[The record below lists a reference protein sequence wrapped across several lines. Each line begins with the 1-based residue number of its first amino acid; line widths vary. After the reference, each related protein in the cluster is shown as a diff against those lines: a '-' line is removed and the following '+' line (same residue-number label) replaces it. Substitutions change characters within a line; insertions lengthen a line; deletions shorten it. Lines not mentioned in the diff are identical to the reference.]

1 LEDLST
7 EGWIQ
12 IGVVLI
18 SFAVLSL
25 AATIE
30 LGLAVVNRVTIRA
43 LIEER
48 AASHR
53 VHSLVDRPQAIRSAV
68 VLLELVSAIV
78 AASAIT
84 GLLARQLTRHHVLV
98 SIVVS
103 AVILLIAGRIIPS
116 VIVASKRSPTTEKFE
131 RIGAVLALIARPAT
145 IVVDGV
151 TRLCVREDRESERVG
166 DDELLE
172 ATVENGEANGHDNG
186 DEIEEDEHEMISGIL
201 HLDEAVAREIM
212 VPRTDIRAVSVDT
225 PVMEVVD
232 LARQMGH
239 SRIPVY
245 RESIDTIIGVV
256 YAKDFLRFVHEDIA
270 DVDLID
276 LLRPAYFVPES
287 KRVGELLQ
295 DLRREKVHLAVV
307 VDEYG
312 GTAGIVT
319 IEDILEEIVGE
330 IQDEYDREQP
340 LVERLGPD
348 EVIVDGRIPMDELA
362 EIFDTDFSEGD
373 FDTIGGFVQKQLGR
387 IPDAGEVVEADGL
400 RIEVQA
406 VEHRRIR
413 KLHVTRREEIST
425 AAGDRP

>member
-1 LEDLST
+1 MST
-7 EGWIQ
+7 DGWIQ
-12 IGVVLI
+12 IGVVVI
-18 SFAVLSL
+18 SFAVLSV

-53 VHSLVDRPQAIRSAV
+53 MHSLVDRPQAIRTSI
-68 VLLELVSAIV
+68 VLLELVSAV
-78 AASAIT
+78 TAASAIT
-84 GLLARQLTRHHVLV
+84 GLLAPHFSRYHVLV
-98 SIVVS
+98 SILASS
-103 AVILLIAGRIIPS
+103 AVLLVVGRIFPS
-116 VIVASKRSPTTEKFE
+116 IVVASRRSPDTQQF
-131 RIGAVLALIARPAT
+131 
-145 IVVDGV
+145 
-151 TRLCVREDRESERVG
+151 ERVG
-166 DDELLE
+166 VALALTVRPAMALADGLARLFIRGDREGDRGGDDDLIVA
-172 ATVENGEANGHDNG
+172 ATESGDTNGYDNG
-186 DEIEEDEHEMISGIL
+186 DEIEEGEHEMISGIL

-212 VPRTDIRAVSVDT
+212 VPRTDIRAVSVDA
-225 PVMEVVD
+225 PVMKVVE

-245 RESIDTIIGVV
+245 RESIDTVIGVV

-270 DVDLID
+270 SVELVDLI
-276 LLRPAYFVPES
+276 RPAYFVPES

-330 IQDEYDREQP
+330 IQDEYDRELP
-340 LVERLGPD
+340 LVERIGPD

-362 EIFDTDFSEGD
+362 EIFNTDFSDGD
-373 FDTIGGFVQKQLGR
+373 FDTVGGFVQKQLGR
-387 IPDAGEVVEADGL
+387 IPDAGEVVESSGL
-400 RIEVQA
+400 HIEVRA

-413 KLHVTRREEIST
+413 KLRITRSEEIPT
-425 AAGDRP
+425 AAGERP

>member
-1 LEDLST
+1 MST

-12 IGVVLI
+12 IGVVLV
-18 SFAVLSL
+18 SFVILSI
-25 AATIE
+25 AATVE

-53 VHSLVDRPQAIRSAV
+53 MHSLVDRPQAIRSAV
-68 VLLELVSAIV
+68 VLLELASAVV
-78 AASAIT
+78 AAAAIT
-84 GLLARQLTRHHVLV
+84 GLLAHHITRYHVLV
-98 SIVVS
+98 SILVSVV
-103 AVILLIAGRIIPS
+103 VLLVAGRIVPS
-116 VIVASKRSPTTEKFE
+116 IIVASRRAPDTQRFE
-131 RIGAVLALIARPAT
+131 RIGAVMALLVRPAT
-145 IVVDGV
+145 IVVDGL
-151 TRLCVREDRESERVG
+151 TRVCVPSSRDSERNG
-166 DDELLE
+166 DDELFE
-172 ATVENGEANGHDNG
+172 STDENGDSNGHDND
-186 DEIEEDEHEMISGIL
+186 DEIEEEEHEMISGIL

-212 VPRTDIRAVSVDT
+212 VPRTDIRAVSVEAPIT
-225 PVMEVVD
+225 EVVD

-245 RESIDTIIGVV
+245 RDSIDTIIGVV

-270 DVDLID
+270 EIELLE

-330 IQDEYDREQP
+330 IQDEYDRELP
-340 LVERLGPD
+340 LVERIGPD
-348 EVIVDGRIPMDELA
+348 EVIVDGRISMDELA
-362 EIFDTDFSEGD
+362 EIFDTDFSDGD

-387 IPDAGEVVEADGL
+387 IPDAGEVVESAGL
-400 RIEVQA
+400 HIEVRA

-413 KLHVTRREEIST
+413 KLHIVRLEEVPT
-425 AAGDRP
+425 MAGDNT

>member
-1 LEDLST
+1 MST
-7 EGWIQ
+7 DSWIQ

-18 SFAVLSL
+18 SFAILSI

-30 LGLAVVNRVTIRA
+30 LGLAVVSRVTIRA

-48 AASHR
+48 AASQR
-53 VHSLVDRPQAIRSAV
+53 MHSLVDRPQAIRSAV
-68 VLLELVSAIV
+68 VLVELVAAVVSA
-78 AASAIT
+78 AAIT
-84 GLLARQLTRHHVLV
+84 GLLSRHVSSFHVLI

-103 AVILLIAGRIIPS
+103 TAGLLIAGRIIPS
-116 VIVASKRSPTTEKFE
+116 IIVASRRSPDTQRFE
-131 RIGAVLALIARPAT
+131 RLGIALTLVVRPALSLT
-145 IVVDGV
+145 DGL
-151 TRLCVREDRESERVG
+151 TRILVRADREGERGV
-166 DDELLE
+166 DDEFDE
-172 ATVENGEANGHDNG
+172 VATENGETNGHENG
-186 DEIEEDEHEMISGIL
+186 DEIEEEEHEMISGIL

-225 PVMEVVD
+225 PVMEVVE

-270 DVDLID
+270 HVDLID

-330 IQDEYDREQP
+330 IQDEYDRELP
-340 LVERLGPD
+340 LVERIGPD
-348 EVIVDGRIPMDELA
+348 EVVVDGRIPIDELA
-362 EIFDTDFSEGD
+362 EIFDTGFSEGD

-387 IPDAGEVVEADGL
+387 IPEAGEVVESSGL
-400 RIEVQA
+400 HIEVQA

-413 KLHVTRREEIST
+413 KLHITRCVEIRT
-425 AAGDRP
+425 AAADHP

>member
-1 LEDLST
+1 MST
-7 EGWIQ
+7 DSWIQ
-12 IGVVLI
+12 IGAVLI
-18 SFAVLSL
+18 AFAVLSI

-30 LGLAVVNRVTIRA
+30 IGLAVVNRVTIRA

-48 AASHR
+48 EAAHR
-53 VHSLVDRPQAIRSAV
+53 MHSLVDRPQAIRSAV
-68 VLLELVSAIV
+68 VLVELVTAVV
-78 AASAIT
+78 AAALLTS
-84 GLLARQLTRHHVLV
+84 LLARELSGYRLLISILV
-98 SIVVS
+98 SV
-103 AVILLIAGRIIPS
+103 AVLLLVGRIIPS
-116 VIVASKRSPTTEKFE
+116 IIVAARRSPSTEQYE
-131 RIGAVLALIARPAT
+131 RAGTKLALFVAPIIAVTDGLTRILVPAGR
-145 IVVDGV
+145 DG
-151 TRLCVREDRESERVG
+151 DRGR

-172 ATVENGEANGHDNG
+172 VSTEDGDTNGHDND
-186 DEIEEDEHEMISGIL
+186 DEIEEEEHEMISGIL
-201 HLDEAVAREIM
+201 HLDDAVAREIM
-212 VPRTDIRAVSVDT
+212 VPRTYIRAVSVDT

-232 LARQMGH
+232 LARQVGH

-245 RESIDTIIGVV
+245 RDSIDSIIGVV

-270 DVDLID
+270 QVELLE

-295 DLRREKVHLAVV
+295 DLRREKVHLAIV

-330 IQDEYDREQP
+330 IQDEYDREVP
-340 LVERLGPD
+340 LVERIGPD

-362 EIFDTDFSEGD
+362 DIFDTDFSEGD

-387 IPDAGEVVEADGL
+387 IPDAGEFVESAGL
-400 RIEVQA
+400 HIEVKA

-413 KLHVTRREEIST
+413 KLHITRRQEIST
-425 AAGDRP
+425 AARDGK

>member
-1 LEDLST
+1 MST
-7 EGWIQ
+7 DGWIQ
-12 IGVVLI
+12 IGAVVI
-18 SFAVLSL
+18 SFAVLSI

-53 VHSLVDRPQAIRSAV
+53 MHSLVDRPQAIRSSI
-68 VLLELVSAIV
+68 VLLELVSAVIAV
-78 AASAIT
+78 AAIT
-84 GLLARQLTRHHVLV
+84 GLLAPHFIHYHVVVSILV
-98 SIVVS
+98 SS
-103 AVILLIAGRIIPS
+103 VILLVAGRIIPS
-116 VIVASKRSPTTEKFE
+116 IIVASRRSPDTQQFE
-131 RIGAVLALIARPAT
+131 RVGVALALIVRPAMVLT
-145 IVVDGV
+145 DGL
-151 TRLCVREDRESERVG
+151 TRLLAPGDRESDRGG
-166 DDELLE
+166 DDDLIVPVAESGD
-172 ATVENGEANGHDNG
+172 TNGHDNS
-186 DEIEEDEHEMISGIL
+186 DEIEEEEHEMISGIL
-201 HLDEAVAREIM
+201 HLDQAVAREIM
-212 VPRTDIRAVSVDT
+212 VPRTDIRAVSVDA
-225 PVMEVVD
+225 PVMKVVE

-245 RESIDTIIGVV
+245 RESIDTVIGVV

-270 DVDLID
+270 SVELVD

-330 IQDEYDREQP
+330 IQDEYDRELP
-340 LVERLGPD
+340 LVERIGPD

-362 EIFDTDFSEGD
+362 EIFDTDFSDGD

-387 IPDAGEVVEADGL
+387 IPEAGEVVESSGL
-400 RIEVQA
+400 HIEVRA

-413 KLHVTRREEIST
+413 KLHITRSEQIST
-425 AAGDRP
+425 AVGERP

>member
-1 LEDLST
+1 MST
-7 EGWIQ
+7 DGWIQ
-12 IGVVLI
+12 IGTVLV
-18 SFAVLSL
+18 SFVILSI
-25 AATIE
+25 AATVE
-30 LGLAVVNRVTIRA
+30 VGLAVVNRVTIRA

-68 VLLELVSAIV
+68 VLLELASAVV
-78 AASAIT
+78 AAAAIT
-84 GLLARQLTRHHVLV
+84 GLLAQHMTRYHVLV
-98 SIVVS
+98 SILVS
-103 AVILLIAGRIIPS
+103 AVVLLVAGRIVPS
-116 VIVASKRSPTTEKFE
+116 VIVASRRSPDTQRFE
-131 RIGAVLALIARPAT
+131 RIGAVMALVVRPAT
-145 IVVDGV
+145 VLVDGL
-151 TRLCVREDRESERVG
+151 TRLCVPSSRDGERSG
-166 DDELLE
+166 DEEFIETTD
-172 ATVENGEANGHDNG
+172 ENGDSNGHENG
-186 DEIEEDEHEMISGIL
+186 DEIEEEEHDMISGIL

-212 VPRTDIRAVSVDT
+212 VPRTDIRAVSVES
-225 PVMEVVD
+225 PIMEVVD

-245 RESIDTIIGVV
+245 RDSIDTVIGVV
-256 YAKDFLRFVHEDIA
+256 YAKDFLRFVHENIA
-270 DVDLID
+270 EIELVE

-330 IQDEYDREQP
+330 IQDEYDRELP
-340 LVERLGPD
+340 LVERIGPD

-362 EIFDTDFSEGD
+362 EIFDTDFSDGD
-373 FDTIGGFVQKQLGR
+373 YDTIGGFVQKHLGR
-387 IPDAGEVVEADGL
+387 IPDAGEVVESDGL
-400 RIEVQA
+400 YIEVKA

-413 KLHVTRREEIST
+413 KLHIIRRTEVPT
-425 AAGDRP
+425 LAGDNS